1 MTDPEQGARTAM
13 GLFMIALVVLGAALV
28 AHTGDLPMEFFGY
41 SLMAF
46 GTAYAFG
53 LIRQHYDA
61 VDRAIRVEVEEVP
74 AAHRIAAE

>member
-13 GLFMIALVVLGAALV
+13 GLVMIAFVILGAALV
-28 AHTGDLPMEFFGY
+28 SRTGDTPMAFFGY

-46 GTAYAFG
+46 GTAYVFG

-61 VDRAIRVEVEEVP
+61 VDRAIAQAGEVE
-74 AAHRIAAE
+74 AMQRLAAE